1 MTESLQDDPGLRAWL
16 SQRAA
21 LWQQIEARIGE
32 LARGK
37 RHSIEDANEAVQGY
51 RALAHDLSMARRVLP
66 GSRITRYLEA
76 NYRRA
81 HILLTRPAHRFFSDL
96 LTLLRDEIPAITREL
111 QGQIYAVTAL
121 FVLAA
126 VAGAWLV
133 ATHPELVSL
142 FLSEETINQVEAG
155 KLWTDDALN
164 VVPAALMSIEILTN
178 NIVVACFAAVFGV
191 LFGLG
196 TFYFMAMNGLMIG
209 ALFAFTAHHGLGWRL
224 FEFTAAHGPVELTTI
239 CLAGAVG
246 VSLGEA
252 LVRPQLA
259 TRLASFQAAVLRGAK
274 YVAMCVVLLMVC
286 GIIEGH
292 VSPDPSFPVWS
303 RLVIGWSWWLIAM
316 CLVTGRL
323 WRPRTTAAKAAHR

>member
-1 MTESLQDDPGLRAWL
+1 MTPLLKNDPGLRAWL
-16 SQRAA
+16 NQRAA
-21 LWQQIEARIGE
+21 LWQQIEARIGK

-51 RALAHDLSMARRVLP
+51 RGLARDLSMARRVLP
-66 GSRITRYLEA
+66 GSRITRYLET

-96 LTLLRDEIPAITREL
+96 LALLRDEIPAITREL
-111 QGQIYAVTAL
+111 KGSIYAVTAL
-121 FVLAA
+121 FVLAT

-133 ATHPELVSL
+133 STHLELASL

-164 VVPAALMSIEILTN
+164 VVPSALMSIQIFTN

-196 TFYFMAMNGLMIG
+196 TFYFMTLNGLMVG

-224 FEFTAAHGPVELTTI
+224 FAFTAAHGPVEMTTI

-259 TRLASFQAAVLRGAK
+259 TRLASFQAAVFRGAK
-274 YVAMCVVLLMVC
+274 YIAMCIVLLIVC

-292 VSPDPSFPVWS
+292 VSPDPSYPLWS
-303 RLVIGWSWWLIAM
+303 RLVIGWGWWLIAM

-323 WRPRTTAAKAAHR
+323 WRPHFRQEP